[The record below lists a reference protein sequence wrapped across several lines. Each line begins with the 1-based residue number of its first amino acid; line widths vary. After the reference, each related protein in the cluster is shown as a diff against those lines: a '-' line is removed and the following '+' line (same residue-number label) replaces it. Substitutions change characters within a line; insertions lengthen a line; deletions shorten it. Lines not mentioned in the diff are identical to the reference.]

1 MLRLLVATGAVAPDP
16 TDLPAGVRLLLD
28 AAKEILVVAPS
39 LPTRIDWITSDTDR
53 ARMQADQRL
62 RAVLGQLE
70 GVGVE
75 ADGSVGSDE
84 PLEALQDAIRSFE
97 PDHLLIAI
105 RSGAHAGWQERGLLE
120 DIQQRFGIPMTVF
133 QLPLNG

>member
-1 MLRLLVATGAVAPDP
+1 MLRLLVATGVVAGNP

-28 AAKEILVVAPS
+28 SAEEILVVAPS

-53 ARMQADQRL
+53 ARLQADQRL
-62 RAVLGQLE
+62 RAVLGHLE
-70 GVGVE
+70 GLGVE
-75 ADGSVGSDE
+75 AEGSVGSDE

-120 DIQQRFGIPMTVF
+120 DVQQRFGIPMTVF